1 MKRKTKT
8 ALGGTHGFVHEHMYC
23 TWYMYYVQVQK
34 STQDYQLLGSSEGK
48 GGIVHELVV
57 QYLPTRTSEI
67 LVNSRKRKLQ

>member
-1 MKRKTKT
+1 MNMCIIHVLRTST
-8 ALGGTHGFVHEHMYC
+8 
-23 TWYMYYVQVQK
+23 QK

-48 GGIVHELVV
+48 GGYIVHELVV